1 MGRIGV
7 SQPETQNSTHT
18 DVEKTEKKIQ
28 MKQFVDVKGKK
39 KKKKENKKP
48 RWDKE
53 EPQRE
58 IYRSQ
63 IGMEIN
69 MEINKLQGKQIK
81 TP

>member
-1 MGRIGV
+1 MA
-7 SQPETQNSTHT
+7 HT
-18 DVEKTEKKIQ
+18 PISKRRKIQ
-28 MKQFVDVKGKK
+28 MKQFVDEK

-58 IYRSQ
+58 MYRSP